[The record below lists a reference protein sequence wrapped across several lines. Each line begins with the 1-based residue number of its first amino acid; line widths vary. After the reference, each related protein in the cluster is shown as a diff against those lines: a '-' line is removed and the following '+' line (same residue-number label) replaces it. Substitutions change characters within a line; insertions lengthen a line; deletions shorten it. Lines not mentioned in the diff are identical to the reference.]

1 LDYSYD
7 EGTGLLASV
16 INAFG
21 RAFYFSYSGTQ
32 LSIVTSSD
40 ERGVPYTFDEFGNL
54 SGVEGLSS
62 GVTSYI
68 YGSLPGILTEIILPY
83 ANAIA
88 ESASAQPIPVLTNS
102 YDSNFLVMS
111 QTGSDTGQYSFNF
124 AGSRTAVIDPIGNT
138 FVRYRNSLGSVV
150 KQINEL
156 GQETI
161 YARDGLDRVT
171 SITYPELNV
180 VAFTYDNNNNVLTKT
195 WQPKT
200 GSGLP
205 NIVETFTYDSTWNKL
220 SSFEDGEGNVTSYTY
235 DSIQGTLLTMTRP
248 VIDGT
253 AATVAFTYNSSGQIL
268 TKTDET
274 GLVEQFAYDSDTE
287 LISTVT
293 QDPEG
298 LNLVTT
304 YTYDSAGNVATIKDP
319 LSNTTTF
326 YYNAVRQLIS
336 KIYPDSSAGAAW
348 NYDYNGRLSSF
359 LLFDGEG
366 NNQEWNYTYLNCG
379 LIQTITDPANAATT
393 FEYDTMARLSRRTD
407 SEVHSYQFSYDALSR
422 ISAITDASFTI
433 SDSRTYTNNGM
444 LASRQDA
451 SANVT
456 SYQYDGFDRL
466 STQTYADTT
475 FEQYTYDDNG
485 NLLTLIT
492 RKGDTITNTYDAL
505 NRLSTRQAGLLSLQT
520 MTYDLAGRLTGVST
534 PAESTPGSGA
544 YGFTYD
550 TAGRLYVQ
558 TMPNGDTVTYELDNN
573 GNRISLTWPNSYSVE
588 YSYDNLNRLSE
599 ITLPGASAW
608 AAQFQ
613 YDGFSRR
620 TEISY
625 SNGCQ
630 CTYTYAL
637 NNDLK
642 WQDHSFVGSSA
653 HFGYSYN
660 TVHQVT
666 SLYLDDDSFFLEPSS
681 PISSVYSNA
690 NSLNQYPS
698 VGFEALHHRGS

>member
-1 LDYSYD
+1 MRQ
-7 EGTGLLASV
+7 
-16 INAFG
+16 FP
-21 RAFYFSYSGTQ
+21 YSGTQ

-200 GSGLP
+200 GRGLP

-298 LNLVTT
+298 LNL
-304 YTYDSAGNVATIKDP
+304 
-319 LSNTTTF
+319 
-326 YYNAVRQLIS
+326 
-336 KIYPDSSAGAAW
+336 
-348 NYDYNGRLSSF
+348 RL
-359 LLFDGEG
+359 
-366 NNQEWNYTYLNCG
+366 
-379 LIQTITDPANAATT
+379 
-393 FEYDTMARLSRRTD
+393 
-407 SEVHSYQFSYDALSR
+407 
-422 ISAITDASFTI
+422 
-433 SDSRTYTNNGM
+433 
-444 LASRQDA
+444 
-451 SANVT
+451 
-456 SYQYDGFDRL
+456 
-466 STQTYADTT
+466 
-475 FEQYTYDDNG
+475 
-485 NLLTLIT
+485 
-492 RKGDTITNTYDAL
+492 
-505 NRLSTRQAGLLSLQT
+505 
-520 MTYDLAGRLTGVST
+520 
-534 PAESTPGSGA
+534 
-544 YGFTYD
+544 
-550 TAGRLYVQ
+550 
-558 TMPNGDTVTYELDNN
+558 
-573 GNRISLTWPNSYSVE
+573 
-588 YSYDNLNRLSE
+588 
-599 ITLPGASAW
+599 
-608 AAQFQ
+608 
-613 YDGFSRR
+613 
-620 TEISY
+620 
-625 SNGCQ
+625 
-630 CTYTYAL
+630 
-637 NNDLK
+637 
-642 WQDHSFVGSSA
+642 
-653 HFGYSYN
+653 
-660 TVHQVT
+660 
-666 SLYLDDDSFFLEPSS
+666 
-681 PISSVYSNA
+681 
-690 NSLNQYPS
+690 
-698 VGFEALHHRGS
+698 